1 MRREEEQRRKQK
13 EHKRREKEEQ
23 GRKQKELEN
32 EKQQRQRIKEM
43 IRNEEIRKRHE
54 LLDKEIQEL
63 QIKFPNLTYRNCLLR
78 LCMEYH
84 PDKNPNIDP
93 EYIKLITSMMK

>member
-1 MRREEEQRRKQK
+1 MQRAEE
-13 EHKRREKEEQ
+13 
-23 GRKQKELEN
+23 
-32 EKQQRQRIKEM
+32 RQRVKEM

-78 LCMEYH
+78 LCKKYH

-93 EYIKLITSMMK
+93 EYIKLITSMMH